1 MARYY
6 IHRPPTALAPVVAV
20 AGAFLALLLGG
31 CVSPRY
37 LRPEIAA
44 PPSYRGDAVAPAIP
58 AAANT
63 GEPGS
68 LGELRWRD
76 LIQDEELSKL
86 TEEALAHNFDVQIAA
101 ARVLEARAQLTVSRS
116 PRLPSV
122 DAPAGYSNL
131 RYESFD
137 SSFTNLS
144 VSLGWELDL
153 WGRIRNT
160 SAAARSALLA
170 SEQARRLV
178 LETLVS
184 DVACAYFL
192 LSDLDLEVEITR
204 RALVLRQ
211 DSLDLVQLRVD
222 NGYSSEIDL
231 RQAEV
236 LVKTARTALT
246 GLELQ
251 SEQTENQIAVLLGR
265 NPGPIARGR
274 SPITTGLPPRLPP
287 GLPSAL
293 LDRRPDIRQA
303 EQQLIGDH
311 ALVAVARAAF
321 FPTISLTGSAGF
333 ASSAFLS
340 LLQAHSGVWSFG
352 PAGSLPIFHAGAI
365 RAGVRSAEARRQQSL
380 LAYQKTV
387 QQAFHEVA
395 DSLAGCRKLAELRT
409 QQQGLVESL
418 RQAVE
423 LADLAYKG
431 GVASYLEYLDSERQ
445 LLDAQLLLV
454 QIRRQE
460 LTSVVTLYRALG
472 GGWQ

>member
-6 IHRPPTALAPVVAV
+6 IHRPPTVLALVVAV
-20 AGAFLALLLGG
+20 AGASLALLLGG
-31 CVSPRY
+31 CASPRY

-44 PPSYRGDAVAPAIP
+44 PPSYRGDAVAPGIP

-63 GEPGS
+63 AAPGS
-68 LGELRWRD
+68 LGELQWRD
-76 LIQDEELSKL
+76 LIVDEELSKL
-86 TEEALAHNFDVQIAA
+86 IQEALAHNFDVQIAA

-131 RYESFD
+131 RYESVD

-184 DVACAYFL
+184 DVASAYFL
-192 LSDLDLEVEITR
+192 LSDLDVEAEITR
-204 RALVLRQ
+204 RALELRQ

-222 NGYSSEIDL
+222 NGYSSEIEL

-246 GLELQ
+246 GVELQ

-265 NPGPIARGR
+265 NPGPIVR
-274 SPITTGLPPRLPP
+274 SGALIRPWLAPRLPP

-311 ALVAVARAAF
+311 ALVAVARAAY

-333 ASSAFLS
+333 ASSALLS
-340 LLQAHSGVWSFG
+340 LFEVSSGVWSFA
-352 PAGSLPIFHAGAI
+352 PAASLPIFHAGAI

-395 DSLAGCRKLAELRT
+395 DALAGCRKLAELRT

>member
-6 IHRPPTALAPVVAV
+6 IHRPATVLALVVAV
-20 AGAFLALLLGG
+20 AGASLALLLGG
-31 CVSPRY
+31 CASPRY

-44 PPSYRGDAVAPAIP
+44 PPSYRGDAVTPAIP
-58 AAANT
+58 AAANN

-86 TEEALAHNFDVQIAA
+86 IEEALAHNFDIQIAA

-116 PRLPSV
+116 SRLPSV
-122 DAPAGYSNL
+122 DAPAGYSKL
-131 RYESFD
+131 RFESAD
-137 SSFTNLS
+137 SSVTNLS

-170 SEQARRLV
+170 SEQARRVV

-204 RALVLRQ
+204 RALALRQ

-236 LVKTARTALT
+236 LVQTARTALT

-251 SEQTENQIAVLLGR
+251 TEQTENQIAVLLGR

-274 SPITTGLPPRLPP
+274 SPITTEMPPRLPP
-287 GLPSAL
+287 GLPSTL

-333 ASSAFLS
+333 ASSALLS
-340 LLQAHSGVWSFG
+340 LLAAPSGVWSFG
-352 PAGSLPIFHAGAI
+352 PVGTLPIFHAGAI

-387 QQAFHEVA
+387 QQAFYEVA